1 MEDVGILEYMVVTL
15 LVGIVCSGVLLVMFL
30 MSEYISK
37 LINRRKKRKTVW
49 KFPKE

>member
-1 MEDVGILEYMVVTL
+1 MEDINILEYMVVTL
-15 LVGIVCSGVLLVMFL
+15 LVGIVCGGTLLVMFL

-37 LINRRKKRKTVW
+37 LINQRKKRKTVW

>member
-1 MEDVGILEYMVVTL
+1 MEDVGILEDMVVTL
-15 LVGIVCSGVLLVMFL
+15 LVCIVCSGVLLVMFL

-37 LINRRKKRKTVW
+37 LIKQRKKRKTVW